1 MLPTYVQSIGW
12 RVGIGTEMRAILLF
26 SDAYSSVIAHY
37 FLFNGG
43 HFSKLR
49 AIFSKQYSSAF
60 YCGQQFDTDYRYNC
74 TKLLHMEESR

>member
-49 AIFSKQYSSAF
+49 AIFSKRYVKIFHCA
-60 YCGQQFDTDYRYNC
+60 QQFNTVY
-74 TKLLHMEESR
+74 K